1 MNEDNLNQF
10 ALDLAKKIQSVRNG
24 LPLSAAMGVINYK
37 LSSIAVQLHVRADT
51 MSGYSPAVAN
61 TYSLMLLKSGGGK
74 NSSLGLADRFFFGDA
89 YSVVRDKIYPYY
101 KKKAEDRLE
110 DSGEDRVIHNW
121 VQSISNSTLSGMFAY
136 AESYTL
142 CGVGGLNIEVDEIG
156 NAVTSKAELFETLLT
171 PYDNGEFAPVAKR
184 TDSNAMDIR
193 GLPVNLFCFGNKVRL
208 INGDT
213 TENKF
218 TQLLDEGYGRRFIF
232 IDDNSDT
239 KDMTPQELLQEMKAS
254 NELQKNSSS
263 IRAKIASTVKSDNFK
278 RIFELDDDA
287 MLEFATIKVNGM
299 KYISDNKGLDDAVIA
314 DYAERHFKTVKLA
327 CVYAL
332 FDGNDVVTGRNMTEA
347 FEVIK
352 ESSEVLK
359 KLRKSKP
366 LHVRLLEKML
376 HEVEPITS
384 QHMLEYPFIN
394 SGWTKKI
401 LEYIELAKQYA
412 VSHGYEW
419 DETTKGGVT
428 YYSVIES
435 DELIENV
442 EAEDVF

>member
-1 MNEDNLNQF
+1 LNENNLNKF
-10 ALDLAKKIQSVRNG
+10 ALDLAKKIQSVRGG
-24 LPLSAAMGVINYK
+24 LPLSAAMGVVNYK
-37 LSSIAVQLHVRADT
+37 LSSIAVQLHIRADT

-61 TYSLMLLKSGGGK
+61 TYSLMLLKSGAGK

-89 YSVVRDKIYPYY
+89 YSAIRDEVYPFY
-101 KKKAEDRLE
+101 KKKAEKKLE
-110 DSGEDRVIHNW
+110 ESKVDRVIHSW

-208 INGDT
+208 INGDI

-232 IDDNSDT
+232 IDDNSDS
-239 KDMTPQELLQEMKAS
+239 KEMTPQELLQEMKAS
-254 NELQKNSSS
+254 NELQKNSGDVRAR
-263 IRAKIASTVKSDNFK
+263 IRGVVSKENFK
-278 RIFELDDDA
+278 RVFELDDDA

-299 KYISDNKGLDDAVIA
+299 KYISENKGLDDAVIA
-314 DYAERHFKTVKLA
+314 DYSERHFKTVKLA
-327 CVYAL
+327 CVYSL
-332 FDGNDVVTGRNMTEA
+332 FDGNDVVTGRNILEA
-347 FEVIK
+347 FEIVE
-352 ESSEVLK
+352 ESTEVLK

-376 HEVEPITS
+376 HESEPITS

-401 LEYIELAKQYA
+401 LEYVELAKQYA

-419 DETTKGGVT
+419 DEVTKGGVT
-428 YYSVIES
+428 YYSVVES
-435 DELIENV
+435 DDKMIIEASEL
-442 EAEDVF
+442 F

>member
-1 MNEDNLNQF
+1 MDETKLNKF
-10 ALDLAKKIQSVRNG
+10 ALDLAKRLMSVRSG
-24 LPLSAAMGVINYK
+24 LPLSAAIGVINYK
-37 LSSIAVQLHVRADT
+37 LSSIAVQLHIRADT

-74 NSSLGLADRFFFGDA
+74 NSSLGLADRFFFADA
-89 YSVVRDKIYPYY
+89 FSVVRDSIYPYY
-101 KKKAEDRLE
+101 KKKAEERLE
-110 DSGEDRVIHNW
+110 ADGQDRVIHNW

-142 CGVGGLNIEVDEIG
+142 CGIGGLNIEVDEIG

-218 TQLLDEGYGRRFIF
+218 AQLLDEGYGRRFIF
-232 IDDNSDT
+232 IDDNSDAS
-239 KDMTPQELLQEMKAS
+239 DMTPQELLSEMKAS
-254 NELQKNSSS
+254 NALQKSSYDV
-263 IRAKIASTVKSDNFK
+263 RDKIAGVVVKENFK
-278 RIFELDDDA
+278 RVFELDEDA

-299 KYISDNKGLDDAVIA
+299 KFVSENKGLDDAVIA
-314 DYAERHFKTVKLA
+314 DMMERHFKAVKLA

-332 FDGNDVVTGRNMTEA
+332 FDGNKVVTGKNMTEA

-352 ESSEVLK
+352 ESTEVLK

-366 LHVRLLEKML
+366 LHVRLLERML

-384 QHMLEYPFIN
+384 QHMLDYSFIN
-394 SGWTKKI
+394 SNWTKKI
-401 LEYIELAKQYA
+401 LEYVELAKQYA
-412 VSHGYEW
+412 VSHDYEW
-419 DETTKGGVT
+419 DEKTIGGVT

-435 DELIENV
+435 DKLMENIE
-442 EAEDVF
+442 ADDVF